1 MKKCSTIITKGVE
14 VNESAITGES
24 KTIMKNPKLSM
35 NDEEKV
41 FGLGLKDE
49 KAQELGAIAL
59 KVLKYSD
66 LINNFNGEKKGGIN
80 LEFFELQNFLL
91 YLKS

>member
-1 MKKCSTIITKGVE
+1 
-14 VNESAITGES
+14 
-24 KTIMKNPKLSM
+24 M

-41 FGLGLKDE
+41 FGLKDE
-49 KAQELGAIAL
+49 KAQELRVINL

-66 LINNFNGEKKGGIN
+66 LINNFNGDKKEGIN